1 MTRPSSASAHAAAL
15 ARARAAS
22 LTPAQRSD
30 IARNAALARWK
41 NRDGKGPR
49 KGEPKDSV
57 ERRQGARNSTR
68 GQKRIRRLQAVQERL
83 ARRAVQP

>member
-15 ARARAAS
+15 ARARAAA

-68 GQKRIRRLQAVQERL
+68 KQKRLRRLATTL
-83 ARRAVQP
+83 RRTPR